1 MKKYNNTVGSNANA
15 SLLPLVKGARGMSHW
30 ICMMTAKPC
39 GWNIPHPPS
48 QGGRRC
54 SFALNDKERWV
65 TGLLLLLLVLPLHA
79 QHPIKLNLK
88 RTIELAND
96 SSLSAFRYQNM
107 YLSGYWEYRTYKA
120 NRLPSLTLNLMP
132 AQYYRYITQRYD
144 SNTDM
149 DVYRE
154 QQMFSAGGGL
164 SIKQNFDLLGGTF
177 YIDSDLEYMR
187 NFGETKSTQFSS
199 VPFRI
204 GYSQS
209 LLGYNP
215 FRWDRKIEPLKF
227 EKVKKE
233 FIYNTEVVSE
243 EAVTYFFNLAMAQ
256 ADYQL
261 AKENVASTD
270 TLYSIGLQR
279 HKIAAISRA
288 DLLTLQLDKVNARN
302 TLENAQ
308 IALKRAMFAL
318 ASFLNMDKNTQIE
331 LDMPGRPQAMEIPV
345 DEALAKAKANN
356 PEFLQQQQ
364 NVLEAERDV
373 NRTRIES
380 RFNASLNASV
390 GFNQVA
396 DNFKDAYRKP
406 LQQDLV
412 SISVSIPL
420 IDWGVRKGK
429 YNMAK
434 NNLNVVTIAAR
445 QEELK
450 LEEEVTMTVS
460 DFNIQQRLI
469 MSAEEALDLAVMAYE
484 QTRQRF
490 IIGKADVNSLTL
502 SLNRQQE
509 AQKNYISALQ
519 NYWLNYYKIRKL
531 TLHDFESGVSL
542 SDRFDFD
549 NGMYK

>member
-1 MKKYNNTVGSNANA
+1 MKLHNDLIQSNSCHSERSEESREH
-15 SLLPLVKGARGMSHW
+15 SLCAIEIFRTESSTTRLP
-30 ICMMTAKPC
+30 PD
-39 GWNIPHPPS
+39 
-48 QGGRRC
+48 GR
-54 SFALNDKERWV
+54 LNDKMKWMIV
-65 TGLLLLLLVLPLHA
+65 VFMSLIVISTFA
-79 QHPIKLNLK
+79 QHPLKLNLK

-154 QQMFSAGGGL
+154 QQMFSASGGL
-164 SIKQNFDLLGGTF
+164 SIKQNFDLTGGTF
-177 YIDSDLEYMR
+177 YIDSELEYMR

-199 VPFRI
+199 IPFRI

-215 FRWDRKIEPLKF
+215 FRWERKIEPLKF

-288 DLLTLQLDKVNARN
+288 DLLTLELDKVNARN

-308 IALKRAMFAL
+308 ISLKRAMFAL
-318 ASFLNMDKNTQIE
+318 ASFLNMDKDTQIE
-331 LDMPGRPQAMEIPV
+331 LDMPGRPRKMEIPV
-345 DEALAKAKANN
+345 DEALEMAKANN

-364 NVLEAERDV
+364 NVMEAERDV
-373 NRTRIES
+373 NKTRVES
-380 RFNASLNASV
+380 RFNASINASV

-434 NNLNVVTIAAR
+434 NNLNVVKIAAR

-469 MSAEEALDLAVMAYE
+469 TSAEEALDLAVMAYE

-531 TLHDFESGVSL
+531 TLHDFESGISL

-549 NGMYK
+549 NGMYR